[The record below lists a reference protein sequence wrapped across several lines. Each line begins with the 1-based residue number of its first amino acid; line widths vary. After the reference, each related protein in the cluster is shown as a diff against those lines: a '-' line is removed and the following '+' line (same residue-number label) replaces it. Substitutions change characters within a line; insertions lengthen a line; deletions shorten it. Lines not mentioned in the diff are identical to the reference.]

1 MHLSISK
8 NAPSLMAMTLAIF
21 ISPAGAKKKSA
32 KTAAASTSAAST
44 AAASTAAAS
53 TAATP
58 TASTTA
64 ECFWV
69 VESWQLMG
77 KTTSVSPTHPTACCN
92 YVVSS
97 TGKTTGKTTTQTSGI
112 PGVNCT
118 STGIVTQI
126 NWWGLGLVNTI
137 PAELGR
143 LTNLTYLNLGD
154 NWLGGSIPPEIWN
167 LVKLE
172 YLDFY
177 YNFLTGSIP
186 PELGNFT
193 NLRYL
198 SLACQSLSGSIPS
211 SLGNLRNLQGLSIW
225 GNKFTGSIPPELG
238 NLVSLQSLEL
248 GGNQLN
254 GSIPSE
260 LGNLVN
266 LQVLNLA
273 DNQLSGPI
281 PSSLGKLVKLETIWL
296 FDIPRL
302 TGTLTPQC
310 QTTSGVIPSV
320 WIDNTNITICGCAAA
335 STAPSSFPPDGTP
348 DECLATGPART
359 LSKRTQ
365 TLSQVIAVIDY
376 RSFTCSTDTN
386 KNPYAD
392 CLNTIAKICDTTDP
406 TWSSNVEKRDRCRN
420 AVNDMFGMMNEHW
433 QRVRKQCGQWSFST
447 YPADPSDNCDTANSN
462 LIDKAVYTR
471 PGGVQVPVT
480 ELIESIKA
488 RLWNKVT
495 TA

>member
-1 MHLSISK
+1 MHLF
-8 NAPSLMAMTLAIF
+8 IF
-21 ISPAGAKKKSA
+21 FSPAGAKKKSA

-177 YNFLTGSIP
+177 YNYLTGSIP
-186 PELGNFT
+186 AELGN
-193 NLRYL
+193 LVKLEYL

-248 GGNQLN
+248 SHNQLN
-254 GSIPSE
+254 GSIPPE

-266 LQVLNLA
+266 LQNLHLA

-281 PSSLGKLVKLETIWL
+281 PSSLGNLVKLETIWL

-310 QTTSGVIPSV
+310 QTTSGDIPSV
-320 WIDNTNITICGCAAA
+320 WIDNTGVTICGCAAA
-335 STAPSSFPPDGTP
+335 STPPATFPPPGTP
-348 DECLATGPART
+348 DACLATGPALT
-359 LSKRTQ
+359 LSKRI
-365 TLSQVIAVIDY
+365 LAFSQAIG
-376 RSFTCSTDTN
+376 SFKYTCNTDSYN
-386 KNPYAD
+386 NPYAD
-392 CLNTIAKICDTTDP
+392 CLNSMAKICNTTDSW
-406 TWSSNVEKRDRCRN
+406 TLEKKANCHTG
-420 AVNDMFGMMNEHW
+420 VNMMFGNMSIHW
-433 QRVRKQCGQWSFST
+433 QRVRKQCGQWPFTLNGIT
-447 YPADPSDNCDTANSN
+447 YPADTSDNCNSANSN
-462 LIDKAVYTR
+462 LIANAIYILKD
-471 PGGVQVPVT
+471 GVQVRVT
-480 ELIESIKA
+480 SGLTESIKVQ
-488 RLWNKVT
+488 LWSNT
-495 TA
+495 LLA